1 MTKPAAKR
9 GDRIVGVDTHIVMV
23 PSPGGPVPTPMPM
36 PFAGALSSELS
47 QDVQIENKPAA
58 VVGSVAMNSPAH
70 VPPGGPFQKPPANK
84 GTIQM
89 GSQTVKIND
98 KQAARLGDAAITC
111 NDPADAPQGTVIA
124 AGSVL
129 VGD

>member
-36 PFAGALSSELS
+36 PFTGALSSELS

>member
-1 MTKPAAKR
+1 
-9 GDRIVGVDTHIVMV
+9 
-23 PSPGGPVPTPMPM
+23 
-36 PFAGALSSELS
+36 
-47 QDVQIENKPAA
+47 
-58 VVGSVAMNSPAH
+58 MNSPAH

-129 VGD
+129 AGD